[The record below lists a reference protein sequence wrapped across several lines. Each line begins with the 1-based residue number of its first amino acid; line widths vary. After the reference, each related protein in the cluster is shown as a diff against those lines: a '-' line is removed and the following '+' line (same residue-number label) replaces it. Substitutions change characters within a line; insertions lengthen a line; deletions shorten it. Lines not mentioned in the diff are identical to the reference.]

1 MKISK
6 KQPAPDTAFL
16 EKLDSFIAF
25 SEEKIAQNGEDS
37 FYYSVNEV
45 GAIASVF
52 DGCGG
57 AGAKRYVKLQNKTG
71 AYIAS
76 RAVGGAAK
84 KWFLEACTEG
94 DRVSFDAE
102 RLKWWI
108 TEHLRICCSFDSP
121 TALKLKGSMAKEFPS
136 TLAAVTCRL
145 VDNNIL
151 ADVFWAGDSR
161 CYLLNEDG
169 LFLLTKDD
177 LAAVD
182 LYEDYSCDGV
192 MTNVISASKDFVVH
206 KRSLQLNKPGV
217 LFAAT
222 DGCFAYF
229 STPMEFEFALLEAL
243 LKANSQT
250 EWERNLNQSL
260 GSYAQD
266 DYSFCALSFGFDSFE
281 NTKKAF
287 VSRANHVYEQYMG
300 NLIECSNEDKRVLW
314 HKYRDHFLSYI
325 NP

>member
-1 MKISK
+1 MKIHE
-6 KQPAPDTAFL
+6 KQSAPNSDFL
-16 EKLDSFIAF
+16 DKLDSFIAF

-37 FYYSVNEV
+37 FYYSANEI
-45 GAIASVF
+45 GAVAAVF

-57 AGAKRYVKLQNKTG
+57 AGAKRYEKLQNKTG

-76 RAVGGAAK
+76 RAVGGATK
-84 KWFLEACTEG
+84 KWFLEACAEG
-94 DRVSFDAE
+94 DSVIFDAD

-108 TEHLRICCSFDSP
+108 TEHLKVCSSFDSP
-121 TALKLKGSMAKEFPS
+121 TALKLKGSMSKEFPS
-136 TLAAVTCRL
+136 TLAAVSCHL
-145 VDNNIL
+145 VDEDIS

-161 CYLLNEDG
+161 CFLLNEDG

-177 LAAVD
+177 LAAVN

-192 MTNVISASKDFVVH
+192 MTNVISASKDFVIH
-206 KRSLQLNKPGV
+206 KKSLRLNKPGI

-229 STPMEFEFALLEAL
+229 ATPMEFEFALLETL
-243 LKANSQT
+243 LKANSKTDWQ
-250 EWERNLNQSL
+250 RSLNRTL

-281 NTKKAF
+281 NAKKAF
-287 VSRANHVYEQYMG
+287 VNRANHLYEQYISR
-300 NLIECSNEDKRVLW
+300 LTNESKDHLW
-314 HKYRDHFLSYI
+314 TIYRDDYLRCL
-325 NP
+325 